1 MSKLALKDTSWSFC
15 AANHNSN
22 LQLHSF
28 LDVVLPSLSQSLAS
42 LQSLTAWKVTCSK
55 LLGKKKSII
64 PGSWINWNPDQKQSF
79 LFLQNTYECAC
90 MCVKWCILVH
100 VTTSCLSK
108 IPQQFQLC
116 VMSFSTSS
124 PERLQ
129 SSFLKEMH
137 FPGESLN
144 YCTELQVLAWVQE
157 VSQSLSIHHF
167 QFSRKSVAITSSC
180 RPTFNSFTDAN
191 SFLESQQLPLTFK
204 LFLVPVSSK
213 TYRIFWGGCYSYKTK
228 NTPHQPCFKI
238 LLIAHYSL
246 QSPVFSRL

>member
-1 MSKLALKDTSWSFC
+1 
-15 AANHNSN
+15 
-22 LQLHSF
+22 
-28 LDVVLPSLSQSLAS
+28 
-42 LQSLTAWKVTCSK
+42 
-55 LLGKKKSII
+55 
-64 PGSWINWNPDQKQSF
+64 
-79 LFLQNTYECAC
+79 
-90 MCVKWCILVH
+90 
-100 VTTSCLSK
+100 
-108 IPQQFQLC
+108 
-116 VMSFSTSS
+116 MSFSTSS

-129 SSFLKEMH
+129 SSFLREMQ
-137 FPGESLN
+137 FPGDSLN

-213 TYRIFWGGCYSYKTK
+213 TYRIFWGRCYSYKTK

-246 QSPVFSRL
+246 QSPVFSRLQNVSSTTFTLISLLSSLIRNTRQGIESFYSSTSKENKNRQNAFIPRHEKY